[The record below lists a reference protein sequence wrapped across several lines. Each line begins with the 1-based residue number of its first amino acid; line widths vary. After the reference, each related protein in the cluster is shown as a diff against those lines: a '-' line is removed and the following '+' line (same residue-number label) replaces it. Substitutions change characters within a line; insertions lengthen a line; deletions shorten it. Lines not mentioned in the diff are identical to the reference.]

1 MSIYI
6 EFERLINYGL
16 EKELFFD
23 EDIDYIR
30 NSLIEL
36 FNLDEYIIEDVKYES
51 SDLQD
56 IINKLLNY
64 AYELNILENN
74 TITYR
79 DLLDTKI
86 MSLLIPRPSEVIREF
101 NKRYKENKI
110 SATDYLYNLSRDCD
124 YVRSSRIAQN
134 ITWKTST
141 EYGDL
146 DITINLSKPEKDP
159 KEIAKAKEAKT
170 TSYPRCLLCK
180 ENVGYRG
187 RLNHPARQNLRTV
200 PIILKNSKYH
210 LQYSPYSYYNEHS
223 IVLSDEH
230 KPMVIN
236 KDTFDRNLEFA
247 EKFPHY
253 FIGSNA
259 DLPIVGGSILSHDHY
274 QAGRYTFAMD
284 NAKDILEIK
293 LNEYEDVK
301 ISMIKWPLSV
311 VRLNSNDKDKLS
323 KLANLILNH
332 WKTYC
337 DEKVDIY
344 SYTKDIPHNTI
355 TPITRKREN
364 NYEMDLVLRNNK
376 TNDTY
381 PDGIFHPHRNLHNI
395 KKENIGLIEVLGL
408 AVLPARLK
416 KEIEIIKLCLLKSN
430 DESYIKENLS
440 IHLEWF
446 EYLKSKY
453 NNFDTDNIDEI
464 LKYEIGIVFKK
475 VLEDCGVFK
484 FNEDGKE
491 ARHRYV
497 ESLKKYVGEY
507 NEIL

>member
-1 MSIYI
+1 MSIYT
-6 EFERLINYGL
+6 EFERLIKYGL
-16 EKELFFD
+16 EKELFFN

-36 FNLDEYIIEDVKYES
+36 FNLDEYIIEEVGCES
-51 SDLQD
+51 TDLQD

-64 AYELNILENN
+64 AYELNILKENK
-74 TITYR
+74 ISYR

-101 NKRYKENKI
+101 YKRYKEDKT
-110 SATDYLYNLSRDCD
+110 SATDYLYNLSKDCD
-124 YVRSSRIAQN
+124 YVRSNRIAQN

-159 KEIAKAKEAKT
+159 KEIVKAKQAKT
-170 TSYPRCLLCK
+170 TSYPKCLLCK

-200 PIILKNSKYH
+200 PVILKNNKYH

-223 IVLSDEH
+223 IVLSDKH
-230 KPMVIN
+230 KPMIIN
-236 KDTFDRNLEFA
+236 KDTFDKNLEFI

-284 NAKDILEIK
+284 NAKDMLEIK
-293 LNEYEDVK
+293 LNEYKDVK

-332 WKTYC
+332 WKGYC

-344 SYTKDIPHNTI
+344 SHTNDIPHNTI

-376 TNDTY
+376 TNNTY
-381 PDGIFHPHRNLHNI
+381 PDGIFHPHKNLHNI

-430 DESYIKENLS
+430 DENYIKENLN

-453 NNFDTDNIDEI
+453 YNFDTDNIDEI
-464 LKYEIGIVFKK
+464 LKYEIGIAFKK
-475 VLEDCGVFK
+475 VLEYCGVFK
-484 FNEDGKE
+484 LNEGGNE
-491 ARHRYV
+491 ARCRYI

-507 NEIL
+507 DEI